1 MPLSMTAF
9 AHRSRQFEQGELVW
23 ELRSVNHRFL
33 EISLRIPE
41 ELRVAEPHFRGAIQ
55 KKINRGRVDGILKFS
70 RKLRENEALEL
81 DEDLIGQLI
90 EAGSRIQGMAKT
102 PTLAPLAVN
111 DVLNWQGVVRLP
123 VLDEEAVQTDAGVL
137 LQQVLDDLVVQRQ
150 REGSKLGEIIA
161 QRIDAAE
168 VVVAKVQTLL
178 PEISAAVHKRLGE
191 RLAKTA
197 QQVDQSRLEQETVFH
212 LTKQDV
218 VEEMDRLKLHLTEVK
233 NDLKSKQPIGRKLD
247 FLLQEL
253 NREANTLGSKSVDA
267 RTTDASVQLKIL
279 IEQMREQVQNL
290 E

>member
-1 MPLSMTAF
+1 MLTIDS
-9 AHRSRQFEQGELVW
+9 Q
-23 ELRSVNHRFL
+23 
-33 EISLRIPE
+33 ISLRIPE
-41 ELRVAEPHFRGAIQ
+41 ELRAAEPHFRGAIQ
-55 KKINRGRVDGILKFS
+55 KKLNRGRVDGTLKFS

-90 EAGSRIQGMAKT
+90 EAGSRIQDMADANT

-123 VLDEEAVQTDAGVL
+123 MLDEEAVQTDAGVL

-150 REGSKLGEIIA
+150 REGGKLGEIIA

-168 VVVAKVQTLL
+168 VAVAKVQTFL
-178 PEISAAVHKRLGE
+178 PEISAAVRKRLE
-191 RLAKTA
+191 EQLAKTA

-218 VEEMDRLKLHLTEVK
+218 MEEMDRLKLHLIEVK
-233 NDLKSKQPIGRKLD
+233 NTLKSKQPIGRKLD

-253 NREANTLGSKSVDA
+253 NREANTLGSKSVDV